1 MGEGDGKYLYKEL
14 ISPEYIE
21 DNTNLPKFEQLWPSQ
36 LVKQILKGVPLP
48 GQKAQYD
55 FGQDNLTALLQSEY
69 KNYLVQS
76 SSTVNTAGKSF
87 GEKIEKITEFT
98 DNTTDWANP
107 QIPVVSVSLKLTPLK
122 SRVLALVRESG
133 SNKPLTS
140 DRNTRVILSKDE
152 SKPKP
157 NYYNSKAVDK
167 YGYAEFLVDDNQTK
181 NFFIFKF

>member
-1 MGEGDGKYLYKEL
+1 MEAQAGTPFFSE
-14 ISPEYIE
+14 ISSPFP
-21 DNTNLPKFEQLWPSQ
+21 NTVSVFP
-36 LVKQILKGVPLP
+36 
-48 GQKAQYD
+48 A
-55 FGQDNLTALLQSEY
+55 
-69 KNYLVQS
+69 
-76 SSTVNTAGKSF
+76 TVNTAGKSF
-87 GEKIEKITEFT
+87 GEKTEKITEFT

-167 YGYAEFLVDDNQTK
+167 YGYAEFLVDENQTK
-181 NFFIFKF
+181 NFFIFKDDINSSDPVYFSASADGYTFGNQSSYKVVLNSL